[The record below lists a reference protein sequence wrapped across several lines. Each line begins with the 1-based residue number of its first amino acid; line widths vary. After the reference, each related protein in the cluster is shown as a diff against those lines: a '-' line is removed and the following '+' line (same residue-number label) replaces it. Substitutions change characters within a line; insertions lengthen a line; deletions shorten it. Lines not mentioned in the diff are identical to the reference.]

1 MDGGIV
7 GVIDSKGC
15 SRLFVGSPISVAS
28 IKNMKSSGY
37 MPSSSSAIS
46 GAGPVGPTKRGPFNG
61 LVICVTGLPK
71 EARQQIMAAAER
83 LGGQYSS
90 SLHPGCTHL
99 VVQSCVG
106 RKFEHALKHG
116 QRNGL
121 FVVTLGWFVDCV
133 RRNVRLSESQ
143 YAVKIV
149 GGTLFPLLES
159 NGFGLPRNE
168 NSCLPLTHIGDEKSY
183 NTVSNTHQLH
193 RQPLPKDCSSG
204 SLFSSDL
211 IFIDPDIS
219 VELRKKVVNAASKEG
234 AKFLDQ
240 WFIGSPASH
249 IVCESP
255 SIQKYIGH
263 ANSLV
268 TPLWV
273 FKTVKEKCLQRLVH
287 LSSDLVRQVAL
298 ILENHQMNQTG
309 QVNSGGNALHSRNS
323 YAYERIEDTIEER
336 KKYMELAKMGV
347 RIRRSRRMQ
356 SCQMPLHPITPGSL
370 LDSLCWSVSEPTSS
384 ACIFTESSEVED
396 PNSVFYDAK
405 TDGRDS
411 EAPIESFSRLLR
423 ESDRSELIF
432 KNHFLT
438 ILFPIDRFGELGPSS
453 RTFFSDNGFTCSQVL
468 DHIYNFYQ
476 DNISADEAEVAIHTD
491 SGHADKLRSLYAGK
505 EALEQ
510 GFVRCRR
517 IEFLGSRRYFEALKR
532 ISGQNNSNCYEL
544 VLRA

>member
-15 SRLFVGSPISVAS
+15 SRLFVGSPISAAS

-37 MPSSSSAIS
+37 MPSSSSSAIS
-46 GAGPVGPTKRGPFNG
+46 GVGPVGPTKRGPFNG

-71 EARQQIMAAAER
+71 
-83 LGGQYSS
+83 
-90 SLHPGCTHL
+90 
-99 VVQSCVG
+99 
-106 RKFEHALKHG
+106 
-116 QRNGL
+116 
-121 FVVTLGWFVDCV
+121 
-133 RRNVRLSESQ
+133 VRLNESQ
-143 YAVKIV
+143 YAVKNV

-193 RQPLPKDCSSG
+193 RQPLRKDCSSG
-204 SLFSSDL
+204 SLISNDF
-211 IFIDPDIS
+211 IFMDPDMS

-323 YAYERIEDTIEER
+323 YAYERIEDTLEER
-336 KKYMELAKMGV
+336 QKYMELAKMGV

-356 SCQMPLHPITPGSL
+356 MPLHPITPSSL

-396 PNSVFYDAK
+396 ANSVFYDAK

-423 ESDRSELIF
+423 ESERSELIF

-532 ISGQNNSNCYEL
+532 ISGQNNSNCYQL